1 MFTTNSFACYRHLA
15 SRSRAMDVKLKI
27 SRPIAQQQ
35 MKIKLVGTKTVTY
48 VWHSRGRNCN
58 CTTPWRHHR
67 GVRQDYQPRLQLGPS
82 LRTLKIKGAM
92 LYFSHSLLICAL
104 LFLLIPS
111 VVLSQLE
118 WCHGD
123 SVHKKLMHFV
133 RRVRKFSATMSRR
146 AHPLC

>member
-1 MFTTNSFACYRHLA
+1 MFDIPGVETAIVPPRDVTTEAYVR
-15 SRSRAMDVKLKI
+15 I
-27 SRPIAQQQ
+27 
-35 MKIKLVGTKTVTY
+35 TK
-48 VWHSRGRNCN
+48 
-58 CTTPWRHHR
+58 
-67 GVRQDYQPRLQLGPS
+67 PRLQLGPS